1 MLYLYKKI
9 ETRCTVEIGFSMQE
23 KTLIVTL
30 KGEIDHHTCV
40 EIRER
45 VDREYQKR
53 RAKNILFDFSHIAFM
68 DSSGIGLLMGRY
80 RNVSICG
87 GTIGIYNVSHKVDKV
102 LNLSGVYKLMKQ
114 YSNREQALKQLA

>member
-1 MLYLYKKI
+1 MEI
-9 ETRCTVEIGFSMQE
+9 EFSMQD
-23 KTLIVTL
+23 KTLMVHLI
-30 KGEIDHHTCV
+30 GEIDHHTCV

-80 RNVSICG
+80 RSVAICG
-87 GTIGIYNVSHKVDKV
+87 GNIGIYNVSQKVDRI
-102 LNLSGVYKLMKQ
+102 LNLSGIYKLMKN
-114 YSNREQALKQLA
+114 YSDREQALKQLA